1 MDDTGFHDRYANAL
15 HAYLRGRDEA
25 NLAAGHELGRLALQ
39 NQLSMLEIIEG
50 HFGLIEDVP
59 PSSVGDHSAAL
70 HFLLQTLATFDVATR
85 GFVDGTR
92 RYELQRA
99 RAEDLADR
107 DAFRTAL
114 VNSLQE
120 GFFVADRDG
129 TVIEINEAFAAI
141 TGYGKEG
148 LPYGWPHPWLADQ
161 AVADEHRVALVAT
174 GSAAY
179 ETPIACRD
187 GHPAWAAIS
196 VTAVTAIAADQGT
209 YVGTIRDVTAARASS
224 ARISAVMRL
233 ATATGEANS
242 VADVLAKLLQE
253 CRDAIE
259 LRRVVAVTWSDGEAE
274 PSVQMAG
281 EPPAADWRHLDP
293 DLQATLR
300 NARDWPSL
308 TVQPVSSKDSE
319 MSRGI
324 VLALSNQ
331 SGSNQAGVTVWLEH
345 DGPRRFSA
353 DDRLLLTALVGHLS
367 VAVQRVQQFESTR
380 EASLTLQRAMLP
392 PTRPLPGFAVR
403 YEPAVRPLEIGGD
416 WYDVLPV
423 GEHRIGIIVGD
434 CVGRGLAAAAVM
446 GQLRSSAR
454 ALFLTGAAPGRLL
467 EELDSVAELIPD
479 AYCATA
485 LVAILDTRTGVL
497 QYSSAGHMPAVLAT
511 PDAPPVMLVDAA
523 SVPLAVRGGARP
535 QARITLPPHATLML
549 FTDGLVE
556 RRDVHID
563 AGLTRVAAV
572 VGRTLGLPAESVSD
586 TVLREM
592 APPQGYDDDVAIVV
606 YRDVHAPFRNQLP
619 ALPELLSEV
628 RQRLSAWLRAAAVPD
643 DLVSD
648 IVLAVNE
655 AATNC
660 VEHAYVGRDPGDM
673 RVEAHLVDRGVR
685 VRVADDGHWKTPS
698 GDTRL
703 RGRGLP
709 MMDAVSE
716 SVSVERAPTGTAVDM
731 RFAAD
736 VAGRGRGTSPDSAW
750 GAAELGTLADRIDG
764 SRGAE

>member
-1 MDDTGFHDRYANAL
+1 MDDAGFHDRYANAL
-15 HAYLRGRDEA
+15 HAYLRERDEA

-50 HFGLIEDVP
+50 HFRLIEDVP

-120 GFFVADRDG
+120 GFFVADREG

-141 TGYGKEG
+141 TGHGKEG
-148 LPYGWPHPWLADQ
+148 LPYGWPHPWVADQ
-161 AVADEHRVALVAT
+161 SVADEHLAALIAT

-179 ETPIACRD
+179 ETPITCRD
-187 GHPAWAAIS
+187 GHQAWVAIS
-196 VTAVTAIAADQGT
+196 VTAVTAGAADSGT

-259 LRRVVAVTWSDGEAE
+259 LRRVVAVTWSEGEAE
-274 PSVQMAG
+274 PAVQMAG
-281 EPPAADWRHLDP
+281 EPSGADWRDLDP
-293 DLQATLR
+293 GLQATLQK
-300 NARDWPSL
+300 ARDWPSL
-308 TVQPVSSKDSE
+308 TVQPVSSGDSE

-331 SGSNQAGVTVWLEH
+331 AGSKQAGVTVWLEH

-497 QYSSAGHMPAVLAT
+497 QYSSAGHIPAVLAT

-523 SVPLAVRGGARP
+523 SVPLAVRGGGARP
-535 QARITLPPHATLML
+535 QAQRTLPPHATLML

-556 RRDVHID
+556 RRDTDID
-563 AGLTRVAAV
+563 AGLTRAAEV
-572 VGRTLGLPAESVSD
+572 LGQTLGLPAESVAD
-586 TVLREM
+586 AVLHEM

-606 YRDVHAPFRNQLP
+606 YRDVHAPFRIELP
-619 ALPELLSEV
+619 AVPELLSEV
-628 RQRLSAWLRAAAVPD
+628 RQRLSSWLRTAAVPD

-673 RVEAHLVDRGVR
+673 RVEAHLVDRGIRAR
-685 VRVADDGHWKTPS
+685 VVDDGNWKAPS

-716 SVSVERAPTGTAVDM
+716 SVYVERAPSGTAVDM

-736 VAGRGRGTSPDSAW
+736 VA
-750 GAAELGTLADRIDG
+750 
-764 SRGAE
+764 